1 MIKAFDLR
9 QKFADYWV
17 NLPSIHRHV
26 PPAPLVLKEDPTTL
40 FTSSGM
46 QQLVPYLA
54 GEPHALGRRLYN
66 IQPCFRSTDIEEV
79 GDNRHTTF
87 FEMMGNWSLNDYFK
101 NEQIPWMYD
110 FFVKILGLPKDKLF
124 VTVFEGS
131 REVPRDEES
140 AVIWKNLGIAQDHL
154 LFYDAK
160 KNWWSRSGD
169 PAHMPEGEIGG
180 PDTEVFYEFAD
191 VVHDKRFGLLC
202 HPNCDCGRFLEIG
215 NSVFIQYQKNNG
227 KISEMQQKNV
237 DYGGGLERILAAVN
251 DQPDMFKTD
260 LFNDVV
266 KEIEENTGKKY
277 SDPLSTSAIR
287 IITDHLKVAVF
298 LIKEGIL
305 PSNKEHGYVLR
316 RFLRR
321 AAIKMHQLKGG
332 LTPSFDEII
341 DRGVLKTYEGQQV
354 IDRDKY
360 RPLIFQ
366 VVNEEMQR
374 FGETLDR
381 GLKHFTKLSDN
392 RIEAEAFNL
401 FASYGFPFEITAE
414 LAEQRG
420 VIINKTT
427 FDEMYNTHKKL
438 SKKVSSGMFTGGLAD
453 HSEQVIK
460 YHTATHLLHQALRD
474 VLGFSVRQEGS
485 NITGERLRFDFSFSR
500 KPTDDE
506 LAKVESIINQ
516 RIGDCLPVHFEI
528 MPKSKADQI
537 GALSFF
543 REKYGAEVK
552 VYFVGGYSKEFCGG
566 PHVKNTSEIGKIK
579 IDRVKKIG
587 SNLIRV
593 YLQSVNS

>member
-1 MIKAFDLR
+1 MSEMRLVFIIINDNILLYQSGMVYYFTMIKAFDLR

-87 FEMMGNWSLNDYFK
+87 FEMMVNWSLNDYFK

-140 AVIWKNLGIAQDHL
+140 AVIWKDLGIAQDHL
-154 LFYDAK
+154 LFYDAN

-169 PAHMPEGEIGG
+169 PAHMPESEIGV

-260 LFNDVV
+260 LFTDVV
-266 KEIEENTGKKY
+266 KEIEEN
-277 SDPLSTSAIR
+277 
-287 IITDHLKVAVF
+287 
-298 LIKEGIL
+298 
-305 PSNKEHGYVLR
+305 
-316 RFLRR
+316 
-321 AAIKMHQLKGG
+321 
-332 LTPSFDEII
+332 
-341 DRGVLKTYEGQQV
+341 
-354 IDRDKY
+354 
-360 RPLIFQ
+360 
-366 VVNEEMQR
+366 
-374 FGETLDR
+374 
-381 GLKHFTKLSDN
+381 
-392 RIEAEAFNL
+392 
-401 FASYGFPFEITAE
+401 
-414 LAEQRG
+414 
-420 VIINKTT
+420 
-427 FDEMYNTHKKL
+427 
-438 SKKVSSGMFTGGLAD
+438 
-453 HSEQVIK
+453 
-460 YHTATHLLHQALRD
+460 
-474 VLGFSVRQEGS
+474 
-485 NITGERLRFDFSFSR
+485 
-500 KPTDDE
+500 
-506 LAKVESIINQ
+506 
-516 RIGDCLPVHFEI
+516 
-528 MPKSKADQI
+528 
-537 GALSFF
+537 
-543 REKYGAEVK
+543 
-552 VYFVGGYSKEFCGG
+552 
-566 PHVKNTSEIGKIK
+566 
-579 IDRVKKIG
+579 
-587 SNLIRV
+587 
-593 YLQSVNS
+593 